1 MRIGIV
7 CPYAWDVP
15 GGVQFHIRDLAEHL
29 LSRGHHVSVLAPADD
44 GTPLPPYVV
53 SAGRA
58 VPVPY
63 NGSVARLNFGFL
75 SAARVRRWL
84 QNGAFDVIHIHE
96 PASPS
101 LGLLSCWA
109 ARGPIVATFHTS
121 NPRSRAMIAAYPIL
135 QPALEKISARI
146 AVSEYARRTLVE
158 HLGGDAVVIPNGV
171 DVDFFARAEPKA
183 AWQSGP
189 GDAGAAGEEAG
200 PRAGATLGFIGR
212 IDEPRKGLPVLMRA
226 LPAIL
231 AEVPDARLLVAG
243 RGDEEEAVAAL
254 PPELRSHVEF
264 LGMVSDEDKARL
276 LRSVDLY
283 VAPNTGGESFGII
296 LVEALSAGA
305 PVLASDLDAFAQV
318 LDQGEAG
325 ELFAN
330 EDADALAA
338 AAVRLLRDPARRA
351 ELRARGS
358 RHVRRFDW
366 STVGADILAV
376 YETVTEGAGPGRAV
390 AADQG
395 ASLRS
400 GRHPGPAGS
409 TARE

>member
-1 MRIGIV
+1 MKIGIV

-15 GGVQFHIRDLAEHL
+15 GGVQFHIRDLADHL
-29 LSRGHHVSVLAPADD
+29 IRLGHEVSVLAPADD
-44 GTPLPPYVV
+44 ETPLPPYVV

-84 QNGAFDVIHIHE
+84 QHGAFDVIHIHE

-109 ARGPIVATFHTS
+109 AQGPIVATFHTS

-171 DVDFFARAEPKA
+171 DVDFFATAEPKA
-183 AWQSGP
+183 EWQG
-189 GDAGAAGEEAG
+189 
-200 PRAGATLGFIGR
+200 RTIGFIGR
-212 IDEPRKGLPVLMRA
+212 IDEPRKGLPVLMKA
-226 LPAIL
+226 LPTIL

-243 RGDEEEAVAAL
+243 RGDEAEAVADL
-254 PPELRSHVEF
+254 PAELRSRVEF

-296 LVEALSAGA
+296 LVEAMSAGA

-325 ELFAN
+325 ELFTN
-330 EDADALAA
+330 EDTEALAA
-338 AAVRLLRDPARRA
+338 AAVRLLGDPARLA
-351 ELRARGS
+351 ELRERGA

-376 YETVTEGAGPGRAV
+376 YETVTTGAASVATDERVGLRARRW
-390 AADQG
+390 
-395 ASLRS
+395 L
-400 GRHPGPAGS
+400 P
-409 TARE
+409 

>member
-1 MRIGIV
+1 MKIGIV
-7 CPYAWDVP
+7 CPYSWDVP

-29 LSRGHHVSVLAPADD
+29 IRLGHEVSVLAPADD
-44 GTPLPPYVV
+44 ETPLPPYVV

-84 QNGAFDVIHIHE
+84 HDGTFDVIHIHE

-109 ARGPIVATFHTS
+109 AQGPIVATFHTS

-171 DVDFFARAEPKA
+171 DVDFFARAEPKEE
-183 AWQSGP
+183 WQTEGARSSGE
-189 GDAGAAGEEAG
+189 GGGERRG
-200 PRAGATLGFIGR
+200 GTLGFIGR
-212 IDEPRKGLPVLMRA
+212 IDEPRKGLPVLMKA
-226 LPAIL
+226 LPKIL
-231 AEVPDARLLVAG
+231 AERPETRLLVAG
-243 RGDEEEAVAAL
+243 RGDEEEAVASL
-254 PPELRSHVEF
+254 PREMRSRVEF

-276 LRSVDLY
+276 LRSVDVY

-318 LDQGEAG
+318 LDQGAAG

-330 EDADALAA
+330 EDADALADA
-338 AAVRLLRDPARRA
+338 AIRLLGDEVRRD
-351 ELRARGS
+351 ELRKRGS
-358 RHVRRFDW
+358 AHVRRFDW

-376 YETVTEGAGPGRAV
+376 YETVTDGAASVATDERTGLRARF
-390 AADQG
+390 G
-395 ASLRS
+395 LASRD
-400 GRHPGPAGS
+400 
-409 TARE
+409 

>member
-1 MRIGIV
+1 MKIGIV
-7 CPYAWDVP
+7 CPYSWDVP

-29 LSRGHHVSVLAPADD
+29 IRRGHEVSVLAPADD
-44 GTPLPPYVV
+44 DTPLPPYVV

-84 QNGAFDVIHIHE
+84 HEGVFDVIHIHE

-101 LGLLSCWA
+101 LGLLACWA
-109 ARGPIVATFHTS
+109 AQGPIVATFHTS

-171 DVDFFARAEPKA
+171 DVDFFASAEPKA
-183 AWQSGP
+183 EWGGQ
-189 GDAGAAGEEAG
+189 
-200 PRAGATLGFIGR
+200 TLGFIGR
-212 IDEPRKGLPVLMRA
+212 IDEPRKGLPVLMAAFPEIVR
-226 LPAIL
+226 
-231 AEVPDARLLVAG
+231 ECPDVRLLVAG
-243 RGDEEEAVAAL
+243 RGDEEEAVASL
-254 PPELRSHVEF
+254 PPDLRSRVEF

-276 LRSVDLY
+276 LRSVDVY

-305 PVLASDLDAFAQV
+305 AVLASDLDAFAQV
-318 LDQGEAG
+318 LDQGAAG

-330 EDADALAA
+330 EDAGALAA
-338 AAVRLLRDPARRA
+338 AAVALLRDPARRA
-351 ELRARGS
+351 ELSARGS
-358 RHVRRFDW
+358 AHVRRFDW

-376 YETVTEGAGPGRAV
+376 YETVTDGASAV
-390 AADQG
+390 AADER
-395 ASLRS
+395 APLRTRLGLTRDTS
-400 GRHPGPAGS
+400 A
-409 TARE
+409 

>member
-1 MRIGIV
+1 MKIGIV

-15 GGVQFHIRDLAEHL
+15 GGVQFHIRDLADHL
-29 LSRGHHVSVLAPADD
+29 IRLGHEVSVLAPADD
-44 GTPLPPYVV
+44 ETPLPPYVV

-84 QNGAFDVIHIHE
+84 QHGAFDVIHIHE

-101 LGLLSCWA
+101 LGLLACWA
-109 ARGPIVATFHTS
+109 AQGPIVATFHTS

-171 DVDFFARAEPKA
+171 DVDFFASAEPKA
-183 AWQSGP
+183 EWQGK
-189 GDAGAAGEEAG
+189 
-200 PRAGATLGFIGR
+200 TIGFIGR
-212 IDEPRKGLPVLMRA
+212 IDEPRKGLPVLVKA

-254 PPELRSHVEF
+254 PAEMRSRVEF

-276 LRSVDLY
+276 LRSVDVY

-296 LVEALSAGA
+296 LVEAMSAGA

-325 ELFAN
+325 ELFTN
-330 EDADALAA
+330 EDAEALAA
-338 AAVRLLRDPARRA
+338 AAVRLLGDPARLA
-351 ELRARGS
+351 ELRERGA

-376 YETVTEGAGPGRAV
+376 YETVTTGAASVATDERVGLRARRWLTK
-390 AADQG
+390 D
-395 ASLRS
+395 
-400 GRHPGPAGS
+400 
-409 TARE
+409 

>member
-1 MRIGIV
+1 MKIGIV
-7 CPYAWDVP
+7 CPYSWDVP

-29 LSRGHHVSVLAPADD
+29 IRLGHEVSVLAPADD
-44 GTPLPPYVV
+44 DTPLPPYVV

-84 QNGAFDVIHIHE
+84 HDGTFDVIHIHE

-109 ARGPIVATFHTS
+109 AQGPIVATFHTS

-171 DVDFFARAEPKA
+171 DVDFFAKAEPNPE
-183 AWQSGP
+183 WSGQ
-189 GDAGAAGEEAG
+189 
-200 PRAGATLGFIGR
+200 TLGFIGR
-212 IDEPRKGLPVLMRA
+212 IDEPRKGLPVLMA
-226 LPAIL
+226 AFPKIVEAC
-231 AEVPDARLLVAG
+231 PDVRLLVAG
-243 RGDEEEAVAAL
+243 RGDEEEAVASL
-254 PPELRSHVEF
+254 PPDLRKRVEF

-276 LRSVDLY
+276 LRSVDVY

-305 PVLASDLDAFAQV
+305 AVLASDLDAFAQV
-318 LDQGEAG
+318 LDQGGAG
-325 ELFAN
+325 DLFAN
-330 EDADALAA
+330 ENADALATA
-338 AAVRLLRDPARRA
+338 AITLLRDPGRRA
-351 ELRARGS
+351 ELSARGTA
-358 RHVRRFDW
+358 HVRRFDW

-376 YETVTEGAGPGRAV
+376 YETVTDGAAAV
-390 AADQG
+390 GADERVP
-395 ASLRS
+395 LRTRLGFS
-400 GRHPGPAGS
+400 KDVS
-409 TARE
+409 SS

>member
-1 MRIGIV
+1 MRIGVV
-7 CPYAWDVP
+7 CPYSWDVP

-29 LSRGHHVSVLAPADD
+29 IRLGHEVSVLAPADD
-44 GTPLPPYVV
+44 ETPLPPYVV

-63 NGSVARLNFGFL
+63 NGSVARLNFGLL

-84 QNGAFDVIHIHE
+84 HDGHFDVIHIHE
-96 PASPS
+96 PTSPS
-101 LGLLSCWA
+101 LGLIACWA
-109 ARGPIVATFHTS
+109 AQGPIVATFHTS
-121 NPRSRAMIAAYPIL
+121 NPRSRAMLAAYSIL
-135 QPALEKISARI
+135 QSALEKISARI

-171 DVDFFARAEPKA
+171 DVDFFAKAEANP
-183 AWQSGP
+183 AWQG
-189 GDAGAAGEEAG
+189 G
-200 PRAGATLGFIGR
+200 TIGFIGR

-226 LPAIL
+226 LPKIL
-231 AEVPDARLLVAG
+231 GAYPETRLLVAG
-243 RGDEEEAVAAL
+243 RGDEKEAVESL
-254 PPELRSHVEF
+254 PKAMRSRVEF

-305 PVLASDLDAFAQV
+305 AVLASDLDAFAQV
-318 LDQGEAG
+318 LDQGAAG
-325 ELFAN
+325 ELFRN

-338 AAVRLLRDPARRA
+338 SAVRLLGDPARRA
-351 ELRARGS
+351 QLRERGS
-358 RHVRRFDW
+358 AHVRRFDW

-376 YETVTEGAGPGRAV
+376 YETVTDGATSV
-390 AADQG
+390 ATDERTTGLWARFGLG
-395 ASLRS
+395 A
-400 GRHPGPAGS
+400 
-409 TARE
+409 TKD

>member
-7 CPYAWDVP
+7 CPYSWDVP

-29 LSRGHHVSVLAPADD
+29 IALGHDVSVLAPADD
-44 GTPLPPYVV
+44 ETPLPAYAV

-84 QNGAFDVIHIHE
+84 HDGNFEVVHIHE
-96 PASPS
+96 PTSPS
-101 LGLLSCWA
+101 LGLLACWA

-135 QPALEKISARI
+135 QAALEKIRARI

-171 DVDFFARAEPKA
+171 DVDFFARAEPRKE
-183 AWQSGP
+183 WQ
-189 GDAGAAGEEAG
+189 GD
-200 PRAGATLGFIGR
+200 TIGFIGR
-212 IDEPRKGLPVLMRA
+212 IDEPRKGLPVLMKA
-226 LPAIL
+226 LPKIL
-231 AEVPDARLLVAG
+231 AERPGVRLLVAG
-243 RGDEEEAVAAL
+243 RGDTEEAVASL
-254 PPELRSHVEF
+254 PAQARDRVEF

-283 VAPNTGGESFGII
+283 VAPNLGGESFGII
-296 LVEALSAGA
+296 LVEAMSAGA
-305 PVLASDLDAFAQV
+305 PVLASDLDAFTQV
-318 LDQGEAG
+318 LDQGGAG

-338 AAVRLLRDPARRA
+338 AAVRLLGDPARRA
-351 ELRARGS
+351 ELSARG
-358 RHVRRFDW
+358 RAHVRRFDW
-366 STVGADILAV
+366 SVVGGDILAV
-376 YETVTEGAGPGRAV
+376 YETVTDGV
-390 AADQG
+390 ARVVTD
-395 ASLRS
+395 
-400 GRHPGPAGS
+400 
-409 TARE
+409 

>member
-1 MRIGIV
+1 MKIGIV
-7 CPYAWDVP
+7 CPYSWDVP

-29 LSRGHHVSVLAPADD
+29 IRLGHEVSVLAPADD
-44 GTPLPPYVV
+44 ETPLPPYVV

-84 QNGAFDVIHIHE
+84 HDGVFDVIHIHE

-109 ARGPIVATFHTS
+109 AQGPIVATFHTS

-171 DVDFFARAEPKA
+171 DVDFFAGAEPNP
-183 AWQSGP
+183 AWSGQ
-189 GDAGAAGEEAG
+189 
-200 PRAGATLGFIGR
+200 TLGFIGR
-212 IDEPRKGLPVLMRA
+212 IDEPRKGLPVLMAAFPRIVA
-226 LPAIL
+226 QC
-231 AEVPDARLLVAG
+231 PDVRLLVAG
-243 RGDEEEAVAAL
+243 RGDEEEAVASL
-254 PPELRSHVEF
+254 PADLRARVEF

-276 LRSVDLY
+276 LRSVDVY

-305 PVLASDLDAFAQV
+305 AVLASDLDAFAQV
-318 LDQGEAG
+318 LDQGAAG
-325 ELFAN
+325 ELFTN

-338 AAVRLLRDPARRA
+338 GAVALLRDPARRA
-351 ELRARGS
+351 ELSARGS
-358 RHVRRFDW
+358 AHVRRFDW

-376 YETVTEGAGPGRAV
+376 YETVTDGAAAV
-390 AADQG
+390 ATDERV
-395 ASLRS
+395 SLRTRLGLTRDPS
-400 GRHPGPAGS
+400 A
-409 TARE
+409 

>member
-7 CPYAWDVP
+7 CPYSWDVP
-15 GGVQFHIRDLAEHL
+15 GGVQFHIRDLAAHL
-29 LSRGHHVSVLAPADD
+29 IRRGHQVSVLAPADD
-44 GTPLPPYVV
+44 ETPLPPYVV

-84 QNGAFDVIHIHE
+84 HDGAFDVIHIHE
-96 PASPS
+96 PTSPS
-101 LGLLSCWA
+101 LGLLACWA
-109 ARGPIVATFHTS
+109 AQGPIVATFHTS

-171 DVDFFARAEPKA
+171 DVGFFADAEPKQE
-183 AWQSGP
+183 WQ
-189 GDAGAAGEEAG
+189 GE
-200 PRAGATLGFIGR
+200 TIGFIGR

-226 LPAIL
+226 LPKIL
-231 AEVPDARLLVAG
+231 QARPGVRLLVAG
-243 RGDEEEAVAAL
+243 RGDEKEAVADL
-254 PPELRSHVEF
+254 PGPLRDRVEF

-276 LRSVDLY
+276 LRSVDVY

-296 LVEALSAGA
+296 LVEAMSAGA
-305 PVLASDLDAFAQV
+305 AVLASDLDAFAQV
-318 LDQGEAG
+318 LDGGAAG

-338 AAVRLLRDPARRA
+338 AAVRLLGNQERLA
-351 ELRARGS
+351 ELRERGS

-376 YETVTEGAGPGRAV
+376 YETVTDGAASV
-390 AADQG
+390 AADER
-395 ASLRS
+395 ARLWARL
-400 GRHPGPAGS
+400 GR
-409 TARE
+409 ARD

>member
-1 MRIGIV
+1 MKIGIV
-7 CPYAWDVP
+7 CPYSWDVP

-29 LSRGHHVSVLAPADD
+29 IRLGHEVSVLAPADD
-44 GTPLPPYVV
+44 ETPLPPYVV

-84 QNGAFDVIHIHE
+84 HDGTFDVIHIHE

-109 ARGPIVATFHTS
+109 AQGPIVATFHTS

-171 DVDFFARAEPKA
+171 DVDFFAKA
-183 AWQSGP
+183 DPNPEWSG
-189 GDAGAAGEEAG
+189 
-200 PRAGATLGFIGR
+200 RTLGFIGR
-212 IDEPRKGLPVLMRA
+212 IDEPRKGLPVLMA
-226 LPAIL
+226 AFPKIVEAC
-231 AEVPDARLLVAG
+231 PDVRLLVAG
-243 RGDEEEAVAAL
+243 RGDEEEAVASL
-254 PPELRSHVEF
+254 PADLRARVEF

-276 LRSVDLY
+276 LRSVDVY

-305 PVLASDLDAFAQV
+305 AVLASDLDAFAQV
-318 LDQGEAG
+318 LDQGGAG
-325 ELFAN
+325 DLFAN
-330 EDADALAA
+330 ENADALAEGA
-338 AAVRLLRDPARRA
+338 IALLRDPERRA
-351 ELRARGS
+351 ELSARGS
-358 RHVRRFDW
+358 AHVRRFDW

-376 YETVTEGAGPGRAV
+376 YETVTDGAAAV
-390 AADQG
+390 ATDERVPLRTRLG
-395 ASLRS
+395 FSRDASS
-400 GRHPGPAGS
+400 
-409 TARE
+409 

>member
-1 MRIGIV
+1 MKIGIV

-29 LSRGHHVSVLAPADD
+29 IRLGHEVSVLAPADD
-44 GTPLPPYVV
+44 DTPLPPYVV

-63 NGSVARLNFGFL
+63 NGSVARLNFGLL

-84 QNGAFDVIHIHE
+84 QHGAFDVIHIHE

-101 LGLLSCWA
+101 LGLLTCWA
-109 ARGPIVATFHTS
+109 AQGPIVATFHTS

-135 QPALEKISARI
+135 QPALEKIRARI

-171 DVDFFARAEPKA
+171 DVGFFASAEPKA
-183 AWQSGP
+183 EWQG
-189 GDAGAAGEEAG
+189 
-200 PRAGATLGFIGR
+200 RTIGFIGR
-212 IDEPRKGLPVLMRA
+212 IDEPRKGLPVLMKA

-254 PPELRSHVEF
+254 PAEMRSRVEF

-296 LVEALSAGA
+296 LVEAMSAGA

-325 ELFAN
+325 ELFTN
-330 EDADALAA
+330 EDAAALAT
-338 AAVRLLRDPARRA
+338 AAVRLLGDPARLA
-351 ELRARGS
+351 ELRERGS

-376 YETVTEGAGPGRAV
+376 YETVTTGAASVATDERVGLRARRR
-390 AADQG
+390 QG
-395 ASLRS
+395 
-400 GRHPGPAGS
+400 
-409 TARE
+409 

>member
-1 MRIGIV
+1 MKIGIV
-7 CPYAWDVP
+7 CPYSWDVP

-29 LSRGHHVSVLAPADD
+29 IRRGHEVSVLAPADD
-44 GTPLPPYVV
+44 DTPLPPYAV

-84 QNGAFDVIHIHE
+84 HEGVFDVIHIHE

-101 LGLLSCWA
+101 LGLLACWA
-109 ARGPIVATFHTS
+109 AQGPIVATFHTS

-171 DVDFFARAEPKA
+171 DVDFFASAEPKA
-183 AWQSGP
+183 EWGGQ
-189 GDAGAAGEEAG
+189 
-200 PRAGATLGFIGR
+200 TLGFIGR
-212 IDEPRKGLPVLMRA
+212 IDEPRKGLPVLMAAFPEIVR
-226 LPAIL
+226 
-231 AEVPDARLLVAG
+231 ECPDVRLLVAG
-243 RGDEEEAVAAL
+243 RGDEEEAVASL
-254 PPELRSHVEF
+254 PPDLRSRVEF

-276 LRSVDLY
+276 LRSVDVY

-305 PVLASDLDAFAQV
+305 AVLASDLDAFAQV
-318 LDQGEAG
+318 LDRGAAG

-330 EDADALAA
+330 EDAGALAA
-338 AAVRLLRDPARRA
+338 AAVALLRDPARRA
-351 ELRARGS
+351 ELSARGS
-358 RHVRRFDW
+358 AHVRRFDW

-376 YETVTEGAGPGRAV
+376 YETVTDGASAV
-390 AADQG
+390 AADER
-395 ASLRS
+395 APLRTRLGLTRDTS
-400 GRHPGPAGS
+400 A
-409 TARE
+409 

>member
-1 MRIGIV
+1 MKIGIV
-7 CPYAWDVP
+7 CPYSWDVP

-29 LSRGHHVSVLAPADD
+29 IRLGHEVSVLAPADD
-44 GTPLPPYVV
+44 ETPLPPYVV

-84 QNGAFDVIHIHE
+84 HDGVFDVIHIHE

-109 ARGPIVATFHTS
+109 AQGPIVATFHTS

-171 DVDFFARAEPKA
+171 DVDFFAKAEPNP
-183 AWQSGP
+183 AWSGQ
-189 GDAGAAGEEAG
+189 
-200 PRAGATLGFIGR
+200 TLGFIGR
-212 IDEPRKGLPVLMRA
+212 IDEPRKGLPVLMA
-226 LPAIL
+226 AFPKIVEAC
-231 AEVPDARLLVAG
+231 PDVRLLVAG
-243 RGDEEEAVAAL
+243 RGDEEEAVASL
-254 PPELRSHVEF
+254 PAGLRARVEF

-276 LRSVDLY
+276 LRSVDVY

-305 PVLASDLDAFAQV
+305 AVLASDLDAFAQV
-318 LDQGEAG
+318 LDQGAAG

-338 AAVRLLRDPARRA
+338 GAVALLRDPQRRE
-351 ELRARGS
+351 ELGIRGS
-358 RHVRRFDW
+358 AHVRRFDW

-376 YETVTEGAGPGRAV
+376 YETVTDGAAAV
-390 AADQG
+390 ATDERV
-395 ASLRS
+395 SLRTRLGLTRDPS
-400 GRHPGPAGS
+400 A
-409 TARE
+409 

>member
-1 MRIGIV
+1 MKIGIV
-7 CPYAWDVP
+7 CPYSWDVP

-29 LSRGHHVSVLAPADD
+29 IRLGHEVSVLAPADD
-44 GTPLPPYVV
+44 ETPLPPYVV

-84 QNGAFDVIHIHE
+84 HDGVFDVIHIHE

-109 ARGPIVATFHTS
+109 AQGPIVATFHTS

-171 DVDFFARAEPKA
+171 DVDFFARAEPKPE
-183 AWQSGP
+183 WSG
-189 GDAGAAGEEAG
+189 
-200 PRAGATLGFIGR
+200 RTLGFIGR
-212 IDEPRKGLPVLMRA
+212 IDEPRKGLPVLMA
-226 LPAIL
+226 AFPKIV
-231 AEVPDARLLVAG
+231 EECPDVRLLVAG
-243 RGDEEEAVAAL
+243 RGDEEEAVASL
-254 PPELRSHVEF
+254 PAELRSRVEF

-276 LRSVDLY
+276 LRSVDVY

-305 PVLASDLDAFAQV
+305 AVLASDLDAFAQV
-318 LDQGEAG
+318 LDRGAAG

-330 EDADALAA
+330 EDAASLAA
-338 AAVRLLRDPARRA
+338 AAVALLRDPDRRA
-351 ELRARGS
+351 ELSARGS
-358 RHVRRFDW
+358 AHVRRFDW

-376 YETVTEGAGPGRAV
+376 YETVTDGAAAV
-390 AADQG
+390 AADERVP
-395 ASLRS
+395 LRTRLGFS
-400 GRHPGPAGS
+400 RDA
-409 TARE
+409 

>member
-1 MRIGIV
+1 MKIGIV
-7 CPYAWDVP
+7 CPYSWDVP

-29 LSRGHHVSVLAPADD
+29 IRLGHEVSVLAPADD
-44 GTPLPPYVV
+44 DTPLPPYVV

-58 VPVPY
+58 VPVSY
-63 NGSVARLNFGFL
+63 NGSVARLSFGFL

-84 QNGAFDVIHIHE
+84 HDGTFDVVHIHE
-96 PASPS
+96 PTSPS
-101 LGLLSCWA
+101 LGLLTCWA
-109 ARGPIVATFHTS
+109 AQGPIVATFHTS

-171 DVDFFARAEPKA
+171 DVDFFARAEPRKE
-183 AWQSGP
+183 WQ
-189 GDAGAAGEEAG
+189 GE
-200 PRAGATLGFIGR
+200 TLGFIGR

-226 LPAIL
+226 LPKIL
-231 AEVPDARLLVAG
+231 TERPGARLLVAG
-243 RGDEEEAVAAL
+243 RGDEEEAVASL
-254 PPELRSHVEF
+254 PAEMRSRVEF

-276 LRSVDLY
+276 LRSVDVY

-318 LDQGEAG
+318 LDQGAAG

-330 EDADALAA
+330 EDADALADA
-338 AAVRLLRDPARRA
+338 AIALLGDGERRA
-351 ELRARGS
+351 ELSARGS
-358 RHVRRFDW
+358 AHVRRFDW

-376 YETVTEGAGPGRAV
+376 YETVADGAAAVDTDERTPGLRAR
-390 AADQG
+390 
-395 ASLRS
+395 LRL
-400 GRHPGPAGS
+400 
-409 TARE
+409 

>member
-1 MRIGIV
+1 MKIGIV
-7 CPYAWDVP
+7 CPYSWDVP

-29 LSRGHHVSVLAPADD
+29 IRLGHEVSVLAPADD
-44 GTPLPPYVV
+44 ETPLPPYVV

-84 QNGAFDVIHIHE
+84 HDGVFDVIHIHE

-109 ARGPIVATFHTS
+109 AQGPIVATFHTS

-171 DVDFFARAEPKA
+171 DVDFFAKAEPNP
-183 AWQSGP
+183 AWS
-189 GDAGAAGEEAG
+189 
-200 PRAGATLGFIGR
+200 GATLGFIGR
-212 IDEPRKGLPVLMRA
+212 IDEPRKGLPVLMA
-226 LPAIL
+226 AFPKIVEAC
-231 AEVPDARLLVAG
+231 PDVRLLVAG
-243 RGDEEEAVAAL
+243 RGDEEEAVASLPAAL
-254 PPELRSHVEF
+254 RARVEF

-276 LRSVDLY
+276 LRSVDVY

-305 PVLASDLDAFAQV
+305 AVLASDLDAFAQV
-318 LDQGEAG
+318 LDQGAAG

-338 AAVRLLRDPARRA
+338 GAVALLRDPQRRA
-351 ELRARGS
+351 ELSARGS
-358 RHVRRFDW
+358 AHVRRFDW

-376 YETVTEGAGPGRAV
+376 YETVTDGAAAV
-390 AADQG
+390 ATDERVR
-395 ASLRS
+395 LRTRLGLTRDPS
-400 GRHPGPAGS
+400 
-409 TARE
+409 

>member
-1 MRIGIV
+1 VRIGIV
-7 CPYAWDVP
+7 CPYSWDVP

-29 LSRGHHVSVLAPADD
+29 IRRGHEVSVLAPADD
-44 GTPLPPYVV
+44 ETPLPPYAV

-84 QNGAFDVIHIHE
+84 HDGAFDVIHIHE
-96 PASPS
+96 PTSPS
-101 LGLLSCWA
+101 LGLLACWA
-109 ARGPIVATFHTS
+109 AQGPIVATFHTS

-135 QPALEKISARI
+135 QPALEKIRARI

-171 DVDFFARAEPKA
+171 DVGFFADAEPKEE
-183 AWQSGP
+183 WQG
-189 GDAGAAGEEAG
+189 G
-200 PRAGATLGFIGR
+200 TIGFIGR

-226 LPAIL
+226 LPKIL
-231 AEVPDARLLVAG
+231 AERPGTRLLVAG
-243 RGDEEEAVAAL
+243 RGDEKEAVAGL
-254 PPELRSHVEF
+254 PERLRDRVEF
-264 LGMVSDEDKARL
+264 LGMVSDEDKARF
-276 LRSVDLY
+276 LRSVDVY

-296 LVEALSAGA
+296 LVEAMSAGA

-318 LDQGEAG
+318 LDGGAAG

-330 EDADALAA
+330 EDADALAT
-338 AAVRLLRDPARRA
+338 AAVRLLGDPDRLA
-351 ELRARGS
+351 ELRERGS

-376 YETVTEGAGPGRAV
+376 YETVTDGTSSV
-390 AADQG
+390 DADDRV
-395 ASLRS
+395 SLLTRL
-400 GRHPGPAGS
+400 GLTRD
-409 TARE
+409 

>member
-1 MRIGIV
+1 MKIGIV

-29 LSRGHHVSVLAPADD
+29 IGLGHEVSVLAPADD
-44 GTPLPPYVV
+44 ETPLPPYVV

-84 QNGAFDVIHIHE
+84 HEGTFDVIHIHE

-101 LGLLSCWA
+101 LGLLACWA
-109 ARGPIVATFHTS
+109 AQGPIVATFHTS

-171 DVDFFARAEPKA
+171 DVDFFARAEPNA
-183 AWQSGP
+183 AWSG
-189 GDAGAAGEEAG
+189 
-200 PRAGATLGFIGR
+200 RTLGFIGR
-212 IDEPRKGLPVLMRA
+212 IDEPRKGLPVLMA
-226 LPAIL
+226 AFPKIVEAC
-231 AEVPDARLLVAG
+231 PDVRLLVAG
-243 RGDEEEAVAAL
+243 RGDEEEAVASL
-254 PPELRSHVEF
+254 PAGLRSKVEF

-276 LRSVDLY
+276 LRSVDVY

-305 PVLASDLDAFAQV
+305 TVLASDLDAFAQV
-318 LDQGEAG
+318 LDHGGAG

-330 EDADALAA
+330 EDPDALAA
-338 AAVRLLRDPARRA
+338 AAVALLGDPERRA
-351 ELRARGS
+351 ALSASGS
-358 RHVRRFDW
+358 AHVRRFDW

-376 YETVTEGAGPGRAV
+376 YETVTDGAAAV
-390 AADQG
+390 AADERTG
-395 ASLRS
+395 LR
-400 GRHPGPAGS
+400 
-409 TARE
+409 ARLGLTRP

>member
-1 MRIGIV
+1 MKIGIV
-7 CPYAWDVP
+7 CPYSWDVP

-29 LSRGHHVSVLAPADD
+29 VRLGHEVSVLAPADD
-44 GTPLPPYVV
+44 DTPLPPYVV

-58 VPVPY
+58 VPVSY
-63 NGSVARLNFGFL
+63 NGSVARLSFGFL

-84 QNGAFDVIHIHE
+84 HDGTFDVVHIHE
-96 PASPS
+96 PTSPS
-101 LGLLSCWA
+101 LGLLTCWA
-109 ARGPIVATFHTS
+109 AQGPIVATFHTS

-171 DVDFFARAEPKA
+171 DVDFFARAEPKKE
-183 AWQSGP
+183 WQ
-189 GDAGAAGEEAG
+189 GE
-200 PRAGATLGFIGR
+200 TLGFIGR

-226 LPAIL
+226 LPKIL
-231 AEVPDARLLVAG
+231 TARPGARLLVAG
-243 RGDEEEAVAAL
+243 RGDEEEAVASL
-254 PPELRSHVEF
+254 PAEMRSRVEF

-276 LRSVDLY
+276 LRSVDVY

-296 LVEALSAGA
+296 LVEALSASA

-318 LDQGEAG
+318 LDQGSAG

-330 EDADALAA
+330 EDADALADA
-338 AAVRLLRDPARRA
+338 AIALLGDGARRA
-351 ELRARGS
+351 ELSARGS
-358 RHVRRFDW
+358 AHVRRFDW

-376 YETVTEGAGPGRAV
+376 YETVADGAAAVDTDERPPGLRAR
-390 AADQG
+390 
-395 ASLRS
+395 LRL
-400 GRHPGPAGS
+400 
-409 TARE
+409 

>member
-1 MRIGIV
+1 MKIGIV
-7 CPYAWDVP
+7 CPYSWDVP

-29 LSRGHHVSVLAPADD
+29 IRSGHEVSVLAPADD
-44 GTPLPPYVV
+44 ETPLPPYVV

-84 QNGAFDVIHIHE
+84 HDGVFDVIHIHE

-109 ARGPIVATFHTS
+109 AQGPIVATFHTS

-171 DVDFFARAEPKA
+171 DVDFFAKAEPKA
-183 AWQSGP
+183 EWGGQ
-189 GDAGAAGEEAG
+189 
-200 PRAGATLGFIGR
+200 TLGFIGR
-212 IDEPRKGLPVLMRA
+212 IDEPRKGLPVLMA
-226 LPAIL
+226 AFPKIVEAC
-231 AEVPDARLLVAG
+231 PDVRLLVAG
-243 RGDEEEAVAAL
+243 RGDEEAVASL
-254 PPELRSHVEF
+254 PADLRSRVEF

-276 LRSVDLY
+276 LRSVDVY

-305 PVLASDLDAFAQV
+305 AVLASDLDAFAQV
-318 LDQGEAG
+318 LDQGGAG
-325 ELFAN
+325 DLFTN
-330 EDADALAA
+330 EDADSLAA
-338 AAVRLLRDPARRA
+338 GAIALLRDPERRA
-351 ELRARGS
+351 ELSTRGS
-358 RHVRRFDW
+358 AHVRRFDW

-376 YETVTEGAGPGRAV
+376 YETVTDGAAAV
-390 AADQG
+390 AEDERVG
-395 ASLRS
+395 LR
-400 GRHPGPAGS
+400 
-409 TARE
+409 ARLGFSRD

>member
-1 MRIGIV
+1 MKIGIV
-7 CPYAWDVP
+7 CPYSWDVP

-29 LSRGHHVSVLAPADD
+29 IRLGHEVSVLAPADD
-44 GTPLPPYVV
+44 ETPLPPYVV

-84 QNGAFDVIHIHE
+84 HDGVFDVIHIHE

-109 ARGPIVATFHTS
+109 AQGPIVATFHTS

-171 DVDFFARAEPKA
+171 DVDFFAGAEPNP
-183 AWQSGP
+183 AWSGQ
-189 GDAGAAGEEAG
+189 
-200 PRAGATLGFIGR
+200 TLGFIGR
-212 IDEPRKGLPVLMRA
+212 IDEPRKGLPVLMAAFPR
-226 LPAIL
+226 IV
-231 AEVPDARLLVAG
+231 EECPDVRLLVAG
-243 RGDEEEAVAAL
+243 RGDEEEAVASL
-254 PPELRSHVEF
+254 PADLRARVEF
-264 LGMVSDEDKARL
+264 LGMVCDEDKARL
-276 LRSVDLY
+276 LRSVDVY

-305 PVLASDLDAFAQV
+305 AVLASDLDAFAQV
-318 LDQGEAG
+318 LDQGAAG
-325 ELFAN
+325 ELFTN

-338 AAVRLLRDPARRA
+338 GAVALLRDPARRA
-351 ELRARGS
+351 ELSTRGS
-358 RHVRRFDW
+358 AHVRRFDW

-376 YETVTEGAGPGRAV
+376 YETVTDGAAAV
-390 AADQG
+390 ATDERVP
-395 ASLRS
+395 LRTRLGLTRDPS
-400 GRHPGPAGS
+400 A
-409 TARE
+409 

>member
-7 CPYAWDVP
+7 CPYSWDVP

-29 LSRGHHVSVLAPADD
+29 IRLGHEVSVLAPADD
-44 GTPLPPYVV
+44 ETPLPPYVV

-84 QNGAFDVIHIHE
+84 HDNAFDVVHIHE
-96 PASPS
+96 PTSPS
-101 LGLLSCWA
+101 LGLLTCWA
-109 ARGPIVATFHTS
+109 AQGPIVATFHTS

-171 DVDFFARAEPKA
+171 DVDFFARAEPKKE
-183 AWQSGP
+183 WQ
-189 GDAGAAGEEAG
+189 GE
-200 PRAGATLGFIGR
+200 TLGFIGR
-212 IDEPRKGLPVLMRA
+212 IDEPRKGLPVLMKA
-226 LPAIL
+226 LPRIL
-231 AEVPDARLLVAG
+231 TERPGARLLVAG
-243 RGDEEEAVAAL
+243 RGDEEEAVASL
-254 PPELRSHVEF
+254 PREMRSRVEF

-276 LRSVDLY
+276 LRSVDVY

-296 LVEALSAGA
+296 LVEAMSAGA
-305 PVLASDLDAFAQV
+305 PVLAADLDAFAQV
-318 LDQGEAG
+318 LDQGGAG

-330 EDADALAA
+330 EDADALADA
-338 AAVRLLRDPARRA
+338 AIRLLGDEERRE
-351 ELRARGS
+351 ELSTRGS
-358 RHVRRFDW
+358 AHVRRFDW
-366 STVGADILAV
+366 STVGADVLAV
-376 YETVTEGAGPGRAV
+376 YETVTDGAAAVDTDERA
-390 AADQG
+390 G
-395 ASLRS
+395 GLR
-400 GRHPGPAGS
+400 
-409 TARE
+409 ARLGL

>member
-1 MRIGIV
+1 MKIGIV
-7 CPYAWDVP
+7 CPYSWDVP

-29 LSRGHHVSVLAPADD
+29 IRSGHEVSVLAPADD
-44 GTPLPPYVV
+44 ETPLPPYVV

-84 QNGAFDVIHIHE
+84 HEGVFDVIHIHE

-109 ARGPIVATFHTS
+109 AQGPIVATFHTS

-171 DVDFFARAEPKA
+171 DVDFFAKAEPKHE
-183 AWQSGP
+183 WSGQ
-189 GDAGAAGEEAG
+189 
-200 PRAGATLGFIGR
+200 TLGFIGR
-212 IDEPRKGLPVLMRA
+212 IDEPRKGLPVLMAAFPR
-226 LPAIL
+226 IV
-231 AEVPDARLLVAG
+231 EQCPDVRLLVAG
-243 RGDEEEAVAAL
+243 RGDEEEAVASL
-254 PPELRSHVEF
+254 PAALRSRVEF

-305 PVLASDLDAFAQV
+305 AVLASDLDAFAQV
-318 LDQGEAG
+318 LDQGAAG

-330 EDADALAA
+330 EDADSLAD
-338 AAVRLLRDPARRA
+338 AAVALLRDPARRA
-351 ELRARGS
+351 ELSARGS
-358 RHVRRFDW
+358 AHVRRFDW

-376 YETVTEGAGPGRAV
+376 YETVTDGAAAV
-390 AADQG
+390 AADERVP
-395 ASLRS
+395 LRTRLGFS
-400 GRHPGPAGS
+400 
-409 TARE
+409 REG

>member
-7 CPYAWDVP
+7 CPYSWDVP

-29 LSRGHHVSVLAPADD
+29 IRRGHHVSVLAPADD
-44 GTPLPPYVV
+44 DTPLPSYVV

-84 QNGAFDVIHIHE
+84 QNGDFDVLHIHE

-109 ARGPIVATFHTS
+109 AQGPIVATFHTS
-121 NPRSRAMIAAYPIL
+121 NPRSRAMVAAYAIL
-135 QPALEKISARI
+135 QAALEKISARI

-171 DVDFFARAEPKA
+171 DVGFFVAAEPKPE
-183 AWQSGP
+183 WQGQ
-189 GDAGAAGEEAG
+189 
-200 PRAGATLGFIGR
+200 TIGFIGR
-212 IDEPRKGLPVLMRA
+212 IDEPRKGLPVLMKA

-231 AEVPDARLLVAG
+231 AERPEARLLVAG
-243 RGDEEEAVAAL
+243 RGDEEEAVAGL
-254 PPELRSHVEF
+254 PERMRERVEF

-296 LVEALSAGA
+296 LVEAMSAGA

-318 LDQGEAG
+318 LAGGEAG
-325 ELFAN
+325 ELFTAG
-330 EDADALAA
+330 DADALAA
-338 AAVRLLRDPARRA
+338 SALRLLGDPARRA
-351 ELRARGS
+351 ELRERGS

-376 YETVTEGAGPGRAV
+376 YETVTDGAASV
-390 AADQG
+390 AADERTTG
-395 ASLRS
+395 LR
-400 GRHPGPAGS
+400 
-409 TARE
+409 ARLSRVRD

>member
-1 MRIGIV
+1 MKIGIV
-7 CPYAWDVP
+7 CPYSWDVP

-29 LSRGHHVSVLAPADD
+29 IRLGHEVSVLAPADD
-44 GTPLPPYVV
+44 DTPLPPYVV

-58 VPVPY
+58 VPVSY
-63 NGSVARLNFGFL
+63 NGSVARLSFGFL

-84 QNGAFDVIHIHE
+84 HDGTFDVVHIHE
-96 PASPS
+96 PTSPS
-101 LGLLSCWA
+101 LGLLTCWA
-109 ARGPIVATFHTS
+109 AQGPIVATFHTS

-171 DVDFFARAEPKA
+171 DVDFFARAEPKKE
-183 AWQSGP
+183 WQ
-189 GDAGAAGEEAG
+189 GE
-200 PRAGATLGFIGR
+200 TLGFIGR

-226 LPAIL
+226 LPKIL
-231 AEVPDARLLVAG
+231 TERPGARLLVAG
-243 RGDEEEAVAAL
+243 RGDEEEAVASL
-254 PPELRSHVEF
+254 PAGMRSRVEF

-276 LRSVDLY
+276 LRSVDVY

-318 LDQGEAG
+318 LDQGAAG

-330 EDADALAA
+330 EDADALADA
-338 AAVRLLRDPARRA
+338 AIALLGDAPRRA
-351 ELRARGS
+351 ELSARGS
-358 RHVRRFDW
+358 AHVRRFDW
-366 STVGADILAV
+366 TTVGADILAV
-376 YETVTEGAGPGRAV
+376 YETVTDGAAAVDTDERVGGLRARL
-390 AADQG
+390 G
-395 ASLRS
+395 L
-400 GRHPGPAGS
+400 
-409 TARE
+409 

>member
-1 MRIGIV
+1 MKIGIV
-7 CPYAWDVP
+7 CPYSWDVP

-29 LSRGHHVSVLAPADD
+29 IRSGHEVSVLAPADD
-44 GTPLPPYVV
+44 ETPLPPYVV

-84 QNGAFDVIHIHE
+84 HDGVFDVIHIHE

-109 ARGPIVATFHTS
+109 AQGPIVATFHTS

-171 DVDFFARAEPKA
+171 DVDFFAKAEPKA
-183 AWQSGP
+183 EWG
-189 GDAGAAGEEAG
+189 G
-200 PRAGATLGFIGR
+200 RTLGFIGR
-212 IDEPRKGLPVLMRA
+212 IDEPRKGLPVLMA
-226 LPAIL
+226 AFPKIVEAC
-231 AEVPDARLLVAG
+231 PDVRLLVAG
-243 RGDEEEAVAAL
+243 RGDEEEAVASL
-254 PPELRSHVEF
+254 PADLRSRVEF

-276 LRSVDLY
+276 LRSVDVY

-305 PVLASDLDAFAQV
+305 AVLASDLDAFAQV
-318 LDQGEAG
+318 LDQGGAG
-325 ELFAN
+325 DLFTN
-330 EDADALAA
+330 EDADSLAA
-338 AAVRLLRDPARRA
+338 GAVALLRDPQRRA
-351 ELRARGS
+351 ELSTRGS
-358 RHVRRFDW
+358 AHVRRFDW

-376 YETVTEGAGPGRAV
+376 YETVTDGAAAV
-390 AADQG
+390 AEDERVG
-395 ASLRS
+395 LR
-400 GRHPGPAGS
+400 
-409 TARE
+409 ARLGFSRD